1 MVWFLFAVPSL
12 FNSSIP
18 MGVPFRGRDRVILG
32 MRIRII
38 ALLISTHEVLGFSFL
53 HLHYSLDDV
62 LLNDQR
68 GQRG

>member
-1 MVWFLFAVPSL
+1 MVWFLFSVPSF

-53 HLHYSLDDV
+53 HLHHSLDNI
-62 LLNDQR
+62 LLSDQR
-68 GQRG
+68 GQGG